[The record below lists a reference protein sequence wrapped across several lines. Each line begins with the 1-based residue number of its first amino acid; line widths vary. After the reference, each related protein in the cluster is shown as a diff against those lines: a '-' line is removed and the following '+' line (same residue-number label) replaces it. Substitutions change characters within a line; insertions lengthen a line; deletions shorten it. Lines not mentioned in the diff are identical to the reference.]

1 MLPGAG
7 ITNQSEFVYGT
18 GDAASPIRIWAGI
31 NEVGSSITNANFIV
45 TANGYLYAK

>member
-7 ITNQSEFVYGT
+7 ITNQDTIKYGEGETSSE
-18 GDAASPIRIWAGI
+18 IRIWAGI
-31 NEVGSSITNANFIV
+31 NNIGDDITNANFIV